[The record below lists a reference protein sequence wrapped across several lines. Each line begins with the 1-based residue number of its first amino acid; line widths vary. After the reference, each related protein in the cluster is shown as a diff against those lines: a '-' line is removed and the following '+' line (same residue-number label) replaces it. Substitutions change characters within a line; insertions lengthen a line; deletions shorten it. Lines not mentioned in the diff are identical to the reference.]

1 MRKARWNQNVELA
14 STELQTMICD
24 LKQGPVELARA
35 KLQVMIRQLEQLSAH
50 ADKAREH
57 LVQLVEELGPQFKS
71 LHQDVR
77 VGPIGAAC

>member
-35 KLQVMIRQLEQLSAH
+35 KLQVMIRQLERLSAH

-57 LVQLVEELGPQFKS
+57 LVQLAEKLG
-71 LHQDVR
+71 D
-77 VGPIGAAC
+77 